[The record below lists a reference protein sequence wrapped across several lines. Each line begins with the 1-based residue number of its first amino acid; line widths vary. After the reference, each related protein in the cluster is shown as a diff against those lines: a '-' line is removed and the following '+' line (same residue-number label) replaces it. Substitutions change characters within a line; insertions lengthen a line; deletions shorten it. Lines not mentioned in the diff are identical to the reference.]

1 MSVLIEDLKK
11 EHAEVAGLLKEVKRL
26 GIGSREGKAKLLL
39 AKDGLLSHLKKEDE
53 QLYPVLK
60 KESEKNEEL
69 KRTLEIF
76 AHEMEGISG
85 AVLNFFEKYS
95 GSAPSGLEFA
105 KDLGGIFVGLETRIR
120 REENILY
127 REYEKIKQ

>member
-1 MSVLIEDLKK
+1 MAVLIEDLKK
-11 EHAEVAGLLKEVKRL
+11 EHAEIVDVLKEVKTL
-26 GIGSREGKAKLLL
+26 GIGSKEGKAKLLL

-60 KESEKNEEL
+60 KEAEKNPEL
-69 KRTLEIF
+69 KRTLDIF
-76 AHEMEGISG
+76 AQEMEKISG
-85 AVLNFFEKYS
+85 VVLSFFGKYS

-105 KDLGGIFVGLETRIR
+105 KDLGAIFTGLETRIR

>member
-1 MSVLIEDLKK
+1 VLIEDLKK
-11 EHAEVAGLLKEVKRL
+11 EHADVAGLLKEVKRL

-60 KESEKNEEL
+60 REAEKNPEL
-69 KRTLEIF
+69 KRTLDIF
-76 AHEMEGISG
+76 AQEMEKISG
-85 AVLNFFEKYS
+85 VVLSFFEKYS
-95 GSAPSGLEFA
+95 SATTSGLEFA
-105 KDLGGIFVGLETRIR
+105 KDLGGVFAGLETRIR

-127 REYEKIKQ
+127 KEYEKIKK

>member
-1 MSVLIEDLKK
+1 MAMLIEDLKK
-11 EHAEVAGLLKEVKRL
+11 EHAEIAGLLKEVKML
-26 GIGSREGKAKLLL
+26 GVGSREGKAKLLL
-39 AKDGLLSHLKKEDE
+39 AKEGLLSHLKKEDE

-60 KESEKNEEL
+60 KEAEKSPEL

-76 AHEMEGISG
+76 ANEMDSISEV
-85 AVLNFFEKYS
+85 VLNFFEKYS
-95 GSAPSGLEFA
+95 GSAPSGIGFA

-127 REYEKIKQ
+127 REYEKIKR